1 MKVPLPARYPV
12 AVQDANDEKVR
23 PAIGA
28 AYFYVDK
35 AATSVVA
42 ESVYFEPA
50 EWIQSLVQ
58 KGRISWV
65 NGEEVKKLEWRSAC

>member
-35 AATSVVA
+35 AGTSVIA

-50 EWIQSLVQ
+50 ESSDQLQ
-58 KGRISWV
+58 DKER
-65 NGEEVKKLEWRSAC
+65 KRRSVSSVVAES

>member
-35 AATSVVA
+35 AGTSVNYRGVGI
-42 ESVYFEPA
+42 F
-50 EWIQSLVQ
+50 
-58 KGRISWV
+58 
-65 NGEEVKKLEWRSAC
+65 